1 MSRSKKD
8 PQAMENSQR
17 AGAAVLPVCSI
28 CNQVPELGI
37 RGVIRVGKA
46 WLCQTCELEITL
58 LEVGSAEYGVMLK
71 KIKKVWE

>member
-1 MSRSKKD
+1 MSRSEKD
-8 PQAMENSQR
+8 PQAMENNHR

-28 CNQVPELGI
+28 CSEVPELGI